1 MPKFLGFIPARQ
13 GSKRIKN
20 KNLRLYKRKP
30 LIYYSINASIKSR
43 YISNTIV
50 FSNSVKINLLAESLG
65 AITSCKRP
73 ESISGDKISMF
84 STISYF
90 IRHYS
95 KKFHFD
101 YLVLLQPCSP
111 LRNYKDVNKAC
122 RIILKNKNADGLLST
137 FFIRKI
143 KKNYPNKFMIEKN
156 NFLKKIDASKIQSDS
171 KLFLRNGPA
180 IFIIKSSSIKKNL
193 YNCNL
198 LNFRMTEK
206 KSIDINTENDLKKLR
221 KYK

>member
-1 MPKFLGFIPARQ
+1 
-13 GSKRIKN
+13 
-20 KNLRLYKRKP
+20 
-30 LIYYSINASIKSR
+30 
-43 YISNTIV
+43 
-50 FSNSVKINLLAESLG
+50 
-65 AITSCKRP
+65 
-73 ESISGDKISMF
+73 
-84 STISYF
+84 
-90 IRHYS
+90 
-95 KKFHFD
+95 
-101 YLVLLQPCSP
+101 
-111 LRNYKDVNKAC
+111 
-122 RIILKNKNADGLLST
+122 
-137 FFIRKI
+137 
-143 KKNYPNKFMIEKN
+143 MIEKN